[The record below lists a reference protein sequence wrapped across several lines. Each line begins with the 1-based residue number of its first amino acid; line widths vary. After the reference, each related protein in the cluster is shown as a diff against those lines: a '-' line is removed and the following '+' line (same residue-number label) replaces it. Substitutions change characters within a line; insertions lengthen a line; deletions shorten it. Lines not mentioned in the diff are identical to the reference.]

1 MTDDVERDENT
12 PDENGSS
19 DEDAGSSL
27 SDQASMVA
35 ASPGMNGR
43 QRRHLRALGHAL
55 KPIVHLGH
63 NGLTDALARQ
73 LDRAL
78 EDHELIKVRVLETA
92 PCSRGE
98 AALWIHAT
106 VGASVAQIVG
116 RNLLVYRPDA
126 EEPRI
131 RLPR

>member
-1 MTDDVERDENT
+1 MTDEVDHDEIT
-12 PDENGSS
+12 PDDAAPSEA
-19 DEDAGSSL
+19 EAGSSM
-27 SDQASMVA
+27 SDQAAMVA
-35 ASPGMNGR
+35 SSPGMNGR

-73 LDRAL
+73 IDRAL
-78 EDHELIKVRVLETA
+78 GDHELIKVRVLETA

-106 VGASVAQIVG
+106 VGAAVAQIVG
-116 RNLLVYRPDA
+116 RNLLVYRPDD
-126 EEPRI
+126 EDPRI